1 MPAKAPP
8 TPLCAFG
15 SWRLG
20 VHLDWW
26 PSAKTRTPR
35 SEISGC
41 RACAKGLGNDGHAAN
56 GGSAAGSG
64 EWCRVE
70 PVARNLRPP
79 AGRYNSTACPTLK
92 PAVMSIFK
100 TGGRISGRKRPFI
113 NSFCRKTNLFCPKP
127 NLFCRKVNLFCRKP
141 NLFCRKVNLFCRKTN
156 LFCRKTNLFC
166 RKTNLFCR
174 KTNLFCLKTNLFCH
188 GTNLFCRKA
197 NLFCLKTNLFCPIQH
212 PISRRHGS
220 AALPPDGR
228 ADLPASRGD
237 TAKTWNAPCYH
248 TAGCKGGRWFH
259 SPCGY
264 CLEARTGCPGFFFCG
279 NRFPR
284 TNQSPP
290 GMARPGRQG
299 IVWDHAFDKFFSL
312 SSLKGG
318 EGGVRRPR
326 RFKFNAPH
334 PNPLPVWRGEGVC
347 RRRLDNSCQ
356 RHNPGILV
364 DSPAHHLP

>member
-1 MPAKAPP
+1 VPAKAPP

-92 PAVMSIFK
+92 PAVMSILK

-113 NSFCRKTNLFCPKP
+113 NSFCRKTNLFCHKP
-127 NLFCRKVNLFCRKP
+127 NLFYRKVNLFCRKP
-141 NLFCRKVNLFCRKTN
+141 NLFC
-156 LFCRKTNLFC
+156 
-166 RKTNLFCR
+166 
-174 KTNLFCLKTNLFCH
+174 LKTNLFCH
-188 GTNLFCRKA
+188 GTNLFCRKVNLFCPKPNLFCRKA